1 MNSALRRKSLKDDDA
16 LAAAMRAAAAAR
28 DGCMC
33 ERGALCAAE
42 RGIAWKRWKHAQ
54 LVAHRTNRKETHMK
68 GMRET
73 ITIVATRPTIH
84 THITPQS
91 TNDLAASP
99 RRQGR

>member
-1 MNSALRRKSLKDDDA
+1 MNSALRRKSLKDDA
-16 LAAAMRAAAAAR
+16 LAAMRAAAARRGMGACAS
-28 DGCMC
+28 G
-33 ERGALCAAE
+33 GALCAAE

-68 GMRET
+68 GMRGT
-73 ITIVATRPTIH
+73 IAIVATRPTIH